1 MGWLRRRS
9 WPGVS
14 PSLAS
19 KEGPMPYSVLTCTRR
34 AHLQIKGDE
43 GGYLTG
49 DFATCLQSTF
59 YCLSTVRLGE
69 KATWI
74 TDQRKQ
80 GLLHSIVTERQ
91 DWFGQRG
98 DDETSN
104 LELENKI
111 KFLYNIR
118 GDVQMRRKIPLLL
131 DRVQLQSF
139 LLKTFRRYV
148 ASFGDGLSW
157 FSDCVQK

>member
-1 MGWLRRRS
+1 M
-9 WPGVS
+9 
-14 PSLAS
+14 
-19 KEGPMPYSVLTCTRR
+19 
-34 AHLQIKGDE
+34 
-43 GGYLTG
+43 
-49 DFATCLQSTF
+49 
-59 YCLSTVRLGE
+59 
-69 KATWI
+69 
-74 TDQRKQ
+74 
-80 GLLHSIVTERQ
+80 
-91 DWFGQRG
+91 
-98 DDETSN
+98 SN